1 MTTFVRRPRGRNNLR
16 PNGRRPNNNFRN
28 GASGGQIVSLG
39 EPGNSNSFGRNRNNN
54 GGRNTG
60 NILKLL
66 EKYRTLANDALASG
80 DIILA
85 ESYFQHADHFVRQLP
100 EQKTPVVTNDSNA
113 NDGTDEP
120 DTNTESDEI
129 PTTDNQDLD
138 LSSNKEN
145 IESLD
150 NTLTK

>member
-66 EKYRTLANDALASG
+66 DKYRTLANDALASG

-100 EQKTPVVTNDSNA
+100 EQKTPIVSNDN
-113 NDGTDEP
+113 
-120 DTNTESDEI
+120 ESALNETLENEENL
-129 PTTDNQDLD
+129 TTDNQDID
-138 LSSNKEN
+138 LASKKEN
-145 IESLD
+145 SELPENAVSE
-150 NTLTK
+150 

>member
-39 EPGNSNSFGRNRNNN
+39 EPGNNNSFGRNRNNN

-66 EKYRTLANDALASG
+66 EKYRTLANDALASV

-100 EQKTPVVTNDSNA
+100 EQKTPIVSNY
-113 NDGTDEP
+113 N
-120 DTNTESDEI
+120 ESALNVNSENEENL
-129 PTTDNQDLD
+129 TTDNQYLD
-138 LSSNKEN
+138 LASKKEN
-145 IESLD
+145 PELPENAVSE
-150 NTLTK
+150 

>member
-100 EQKTPVVTNDSNA
+100 EQKTPIVSNDN
-113 NDGTDEP
+113 
-120 DTNTESDEI
+120 ESALNVNSENEENL
-129 PTTDNQDLD
+129 TTDNQDLD
-138 LSSNKEN
+138 LASKKEN
-145 IESLD
+145 PELPENAVSE
-150 NTLTK
+150 

>member
-39 EPGNSNSFGRNRNNN
+39 ESGNSSSFGRNRNNN

-100 EQKTPVVTNDSNA
+100 EQKTPIVSNDN
-113 NDGTDEP
+113 
-120 DTNTESDEI
+120 ESGLNENSENEENLTI
-129 PTTDNQDLD
+129 DNQELD
-138 LSSNKEN
+138 LASKKEN
-145 IESLD
+145 PELSEKAISE
-150 NTLTK
+150 

>member
-60 NILKLL
+60 NIIKLL

-100 EQKTPVVTNDSNA
+100 EQKTPIVSNDN
-113 NDGTDEP
+113 
-120 DTNTESDEI
+120 ESALNETLENEENL
-129 PTTDNQDLD
+129 TTDNQELD
-138 LSSNKEN
+138 LASKKEN
-145 IESLD
+145 PELPD
-150 NTLTK
+150 NTVSE

>member
-100 EQKTPVVTNDSNA
+100 EQKTPIVSNDN
-113 NDGTDEP
+113 
-120 DTNTESDEI
+120 ESVLNENSENEENL
-129 PTTDNQDLD
+129 TTDNQELD
-138 LSSNKEN
+138 LASKKEN
-145 IESLD
+145 PELPENAVSE
-150 NTLTK
+150 

>member
-39 EPGNSNSFGRNRNNN
+39 EPGNNNSFGRNRNNN
-54 GGRNTG
+54 GGRNPG

-100 EQKTPVVTNDSNA
+100 EQKTPIVSNDN
-113 NDGTDEP
+113 
-120 DTNTESDEI
+120 ESGLNENSENEENL
-129 PTTDNQDLD
+129 TTDQDLD
-138 LSSNKEN
+138 LASKKEN
-145 IESLD
+145 PELPE
-150 NTLTK
+150 NTISE

>member
-39 EPGNSNSFGRNRNNN
+39 EPGNNNSFGRNRNNN

-100 EQKTPVVTNDSNA
+100 EQKTPIVSNDN
-113 NDGTDEP
+113 
-120 DTNTESDEI
+120 ESALNENLENEENL
-129 PTTDNQDLD
+129 TTDNQDLD
-138 LSSNKEN
+138 LASKKEN
-145 IESLD
+145 PELPENAVSE
-150 NTLTK
+150 

>member
-39 EPGNSNSFGRNRNNN
+39 GPGNSNSFGRNRNNN

-120 DTNTESDEI
+120 DTNTESEEI

>member
-100 EQKTPVVTNDSNA
+100 DQKTPIVSNDN
-113 NDGTDEP
+113 
-120 DTNTESDEI
+120 ESVLNENLQNEENL
-129 PTTDNQDLD
+129 TTDNHDLD
-138 LSSNKEN
+138 LASKKEN
-145 IESLD
+145 SELPE
-150 NTLTK
+150 NTVSE

>member
-39 EPGNSNSFGRNRNNN
+39 EPGNNNSFGRNRNNN

-100 EQKTPVVTNDSNA
+100 EQKTPIVSNDN
-113 NDGTDEP
+113 
-120 DTNTESDEI
+120 ESGLNENSENEENL
-129 PTTDNQDLD
+129 TTDNQDLD
-138 LSSNKEN
+138 LASKKEN
-145 IESLD
+145 SELPE
-150 NTLTK
+150 NTVSE

>member
-39 EPGNSNSFGRNRNNN
+39 EPGNNNSFGRNRNNN

-100 EQKTPVVTNDSNA
+100 EQKTPIVSNDN
-113 NDGTDEP
+113 
-120 DTNTESDEI
+120 ESGLNKNSENEENL
-129 PTTDNQDLD
+129 TTDNQDLD
-138 LSSNKEN
+138 LVSKKEN
-145 IESLD
+145 SELPE
-150 NTLTK
+150 NTVSE

>member
-16 PNGRRPNNNFRN
+16 PNGRRPNNFRN

-100 EQKTPVVTNDSNA
+100 EQKTPIVSNDNESGLNENSENEENLTTN
-113 NDGTDEP
+113 
-120 DTNTESDEI
+120 
-129 PTTDNQDLD
+129 NQDID
-138 LSSNKEN
+138 LASKKEN
-145 IESLD
+145 SELPE
-150 NTLTK
+150 NTVSE

>member
-39 EPGNSNSFGRNRNNN
+39 EPGNNNSFGRNRNSN

-100 EQKTPVVTNDSNA
+100 EQKTPIVSNDN
-113 NDGTDEP
+113 
-120 DTNTESDEI
+120 ESVLNENLENEENL
-129 PTTDNQDLD
+129 TTDNQELD
-138 LSSNKEN
+138 LASKKEN
-145 IESLD
+145 PELPD
-150 NTLTK
+150 NTVSE

>member
-39 EPGNSNSFGRNRNNN
+39 EPGNNNSFGRNRNNN

-100 EQKTPVVTNDSNA
+100 EQKTPIVSNNNDSVLNE
-113 NDGTDEP
+113 NLE
-120 DTNTESDEI
+120 NEENL
-129 PTTDNQDLD
+129 TTDNQDLD
-138 LSSNKEN
+138 LASKKEN
-145 IESLD
+145 SELPE
-150 NTLTK
+150 NTVSE

>member
-39 EPGNSNSFGRNRNNN
+39 EPGNNNSFGRNRNNN

-100 EQKTPVVTNDSNA
+100 EQKTPIVSNDN
-113 NDGTDEP
+113 
-120 DTNTESDEI
+120 ESALNETLENEENS
-129 PTTDNQDLD
+129 TTDNQDLD
-138 LSSNKEN
+138 LASKKEN
-145 IESLD
+145 SELPD
-150 NTLTK
+150 NTVSE

>member
-100 EQKTPVVTNDSNA
+100 EQKTLIVSN
-113 NDGTDEP
+113 N
-120 DTNTESDEI
+120 NESALNVNSENEENL
-129 PTTDNQDLD
+129 TTDNQDLD
-138 LSSNKEN
+138 LASKKEN
-145 IESLD
+145 PELPENAVSE
-150 NTLTK
+150 

>member
-66 EKYRTLANDALASG
+66 EKYRTLANYALASG

-100 EQKTPVVTNDSNA
+100 EQKTPIVSNDN
-113 NDGTDEP
+113 
-120 DTNTESDEI
+120 ESGLNENSENEENL
-129 PTTDNQDLD
+129 TTDNQDLD
-138 LSSNKEN
+138 LASKKEN
-145 IESLD
+145 SELPE
-150 NTLTK
+150 NTVSE

>member
-100 EQKTPVVTNDSNA
+100 EQKTPIVSNDNDSVLNE
-113 NDGTDEP
+113 NLE
-120 DTNTESDEI
+120 NEENL
-129 PTTDNQDLD
+129 TTDNQELD
-138 LSSNKEN
+138 LASKKEN
-145 IESLD
+145 PELPD
-150 NTLTK
+150 NTVSE

>member
-39 EPGNSNSFGRNRNNN
+39 EPGNNNSFGRNRNNN

-100 EQKTPVVTNDSNA
+100 EQKTPIVSNDN
-113 NDGTDEP
+113 
-120 DTNTESDEI
+120 ESGLNENSENEENL
-129 PTTDNQDLD
+129 TTDNQDLD
-138 LSSNKEN
+138 LASKKEN
-145 IESLD
+145 SELPEKTVSE
-150 NTLTK
+150 

>member
-16 PNGRRPNNNFRN
+16 PNGRRPNNFRN

-39 EPGNSNSFGRNRNNN
+39 EPGNSNSFGRNRNSN

-100 EQKTPVVTNDSNA
+100 EQKTPIVSNDN
-113 NDGTDEP
+113 
-120 DTNTESDEI
+120 ESVLNENLENEENL
-129 PTTDNQDLD
+129 TTDNQDLD
-138 LSSNKEN
+138 LASKKEN
-145 IESLD
+145 PELPENAVSE
-150 NTLTK
+150 

>member
-39 EPGNSNSFGRNRNNN
+39 EPGNNNSFGRNRNNN

-100 EQKTPVVTNDSNA
+100 EQKTPIVSNDN
-113 NDGTDEP
+113 
-120 DTNTESDEI
+120 ESVLNENLENEENL
-129 PTTDNQDLD
+129 TTDNQELD
-138 LSSNKEN
+138 LASKKEN
-145 IESLD
+145 PELPD
-150 NTLTK
+150 NTVSE

>member
-39 EPGNSNSFGRNRNNN
+39 EPGNNNSFGRNRNNN

-100 EQKTPVVTNDSNA
+100 EQKTPIVSNDN
-113 NDGTDEP
+113 
-120 DTNTESDEI
+120 ESALNVNSENEENL
-129 PTTDNQDLD
+129 TTDNQDLD
-138 LSSNKEN
+138 LASKKEN
-145 IESLD
+145 PELPENAVSE
-150 NTLTK
+150 

>member
-39 EPGNSNSFGRNRNNN
+39 EPGNNNSFGRNRNNN

-100 EQKTPVVTNDSNA
+100 EQKTPIVSNDN
-113 NDGTDEP
+113 
-120 DTNTESDEI
+120 ESVLNENLENEENL
-129 PTTDNQDLD
+129 TTDNQDLD
-138 LSSNKEN
+138 LASKKEN
-145 IESLD
+145 SELPE
-150 NTLTK
+150 NTVSE

>member
-39 EPGNSNSFGRNRNNN
+39 EPGNNNSFGRNRNNN

-120 DTNTESDEI
+120 DTNTESEEI

>member
-113 NDGTDEP
+113 NDGTNEP
-120 DTNTESDEI
+120 DTNTESEEI
-129 PTTDNQDLD
+129 SATDNQDLD

>member
-16 PNGRRPNNNFRN
+16 PNGRRPNNFRN

-100 EQKTPVVTNDSNA
+100 EQKTPIVSNDN
-113 NDGTDEP
+113 
-120 DTNTESDEI
+120 ESGLNETLENEENS
-129 PTTDNQDLD
+129 TTDNQDLD
-138 LSSNKEN
+138 LASKKEN
-145 IESLD
+145 PELSEKAISE
-150 NTLTK
+150 

>member
-100 EQKTPVVTNDSNA
+100 EQKTPIVSNDN
-113 NDGTDEP
+113 
-120 DTNTESDEI
+120 ESGLNETLENEENS
-129 PTTDNQDLD
+129 TTDNQDLD
-138 LSSNKEN
+138 LASKKEN
-145 IESLD
+145 PELSEKAISE
-150 NTLTK
+150 

>member
-120 DTNTESDEI
+120 DTNTDSEEI
-129 PTTDNQDLD
+129 SATDNQDLD

-145 IESLD
+145 IESPD

>member
-100 EQKTPVVTNDSNA
+100 EQKTPIVSNDN
-113 NDGTDEP
+113 
-120 DTNTESDEI
+120 ESGLNENSENEENL
-129 PTTDNQDLD
+129 TTDNQDID
-138 LSSNKEN
+138 LASKKEN
-145 IESLD
+145 SELPE
-150 NTLTK
+150 NTVSE

>member
-39 EPGNSNSFGRNRNNN
+39 EPGNNNSFGRNRNNN

-100 EQKTPVVTNDSNA
+100 EQKTPIVSNDN
-113 NDGTDEP
+113 
-120 DTNTESDEI
+120 ESVLNENLENEENS
-129 PTTDNQDLD
+129 TTDNQDLD
-138 LSSNKEN
+138 LASKKEN
-145 IESLD
+145 PELPD
-150 NTLTK
+150 NTVSE